1 MDPDGLSWAAEAMP
15 LFPAIGAFTGLVA
28 GLITW
33 GLELVLPVLLVAV
46 LGLGALLLLNGAQH
60 LDGLLDFGDGMM
72 FHGSRSRKL
81 RVMRD
86 SQTGAG
92 GFVLGWMTLSATVA
106 AIASLNRGLVVQAL
120 LVSEGAASFSMV
132 LEARAGKA
140 AHEGMSSIF
149 VNSMHS
155 REGNLRFALSVAL
168 LVLISVAML
177 GAIGVAVCCAA
188 VIVSLLVL
196 RVSSKAF
203 GGITG
208 DVMGATNELTRL
220 MSLVVI
226 LVGLTWL

>member
-1 MDPDGLSWAAEAMP
+1 MSMAAEGMP
-15 LFPAIGAFTGLVA
+15 IFPAVGAFTGLVA
-28 GLITW
+28 GVITW
-33 GLELVLPVLLVAV
+33 SLEQVLPTLFVAI
-46 LGLGALLLLNGAQH
+46 LGLAAILLLNGAQH
-60 LDGLLDFGDGMM
+60 LDGLLDFGDGIMC
-72 FHGSRSRKL
+72 HGSRIRKL

-92 GFVLGWMTLSATVA
+92 GFVLGWITLSGTVV
-106 AIASLNRGLVVQAL
+106 AIASLNRALVVQSL

-132 LEARAGKA
+132 LEAWAGKA

-155 REGNLRFALSVAL
+155 GKRNLRVAL
-168 LVLISVAML
+168 AISLLFFISIAML
-177 GAIGVAVCCAA
+177 GAIGVVVSCTAA
-188 VIVSLLVL
+188 IVSLIMVL
-196 RVSSKAF
+196 LSKRAF

-220 MSLVVI
+220 VSLGVI